1 AGAAD
6 IAVGTPIAGRG
17 EAGLDDV
24 VGMFVNT
31 LVLRTEVDGGRG
43 FADLIAHARERDLRA
58 FAHRDIPFEQ
68 LVEAVN
74 PARAQNRHPLFQ
86 VALFMQNIGPVAL
99 ELPGLRAEQL
109 DFDPGFAKFDLQLT
123 LSEPLGATAG
133 PRGYRA
139 ELTYAT
145 DLFDGATAAEFAAKF
160 TRLLRA
166 ALDDPRRP
174 VGDIELLD
182 AGELDYVVTSW
193 NASGHK
199 VAERFLHDGFDMQ
212 VRRTPEAVALRAPGG
227 ETLTYAELSARANRL
242 ARLLIASGVGP
253 EQLVVLAMPRCVEL
267 VVAMYAVL
275 RAGGAYVPV
284 DPGHPAERIGH
295 ILDTA
300 APHTVLT
307 TTTAG
312 FTVPESLPAD
322 VAVLNL

>member
-1 AGAAD
+1 
-6 IAVGTPIAGRG
+6 
-17 EAGLDDV
+17 
-24 VGMFVNT
+24 
-31 LVLRTEVDGGRG
+31 
-43 FADLIAHARERDLRA
+43 
-58 FAHRDIPFEQ
+58 
-68 LVEAVN
+68 
-74 PARAQNRHPLFQ
+74 
-86 VALFMQNIGPVAL
+86 
-99 ELPGLRAEQL
+99 
-109 DFDPGFAKFDLQLT
+109 
-123 LSEPLGATAG
+123 
-133 PRGYRA
+133 
-139 ELTYAT
+139 
-145 DLFDGATAAEFAAKF
+145 
-160 TRLLRA
+160 
-166 ALDDPRRP
+166 
-174 VGDIELLD
+174 
-182 AGELDYVVTSW
+182 
-193 NASGHK
+193 SGHK

-322 VAVLNL
+322 VAVLNLDELDLSGYAQTRITEAERGPLHPQNPAYVLFTSEIGRAHV